1 MINLIY
7 TKEDMKQLPL
17 RAVVA
22 FAARCAQRVEH
33 LALVPDEHPESA
45 NCRSAVRAAVGLA
58 EDFARGL
65 PCTAYDSVVRNIEAV
80 RDCARG
86 ELARELAMGA
96 IVQAAH
102 SAATGLH
109 TLDIQGEPGEWR
121 LSGRRERGILP
132 HLADITAD
140 MTALEAFTAAV
151 EASDAAN
158 YADGFMQG
166 AVADFEK
173 LKSLDLGR
181 YPDAGHPIDP
191 SPKGPLG
198 PLRRTSSMG

>member
-1 MINLIY
+1 MINLVY
-7 TKEDMKQLPL
+7 TVDDMKTLPL

-33 LALVPDEHPESA
+33 LALVPDDHPESA
-45 NCRSAVRAAVGLA
+45 NCRSAVHAAVGLA
-58 EDFARGL
+58 EDFARGAH
-65 PCTAYDSVVRNIEAV
+65 CAGYESVVRNIEVV
-80 RDCARG
+80 RHLLRG

-102 SAATGLH
+102 SAATALH
-109 TLDIQGEPGEWR
+109 TLEIQGEPGEWR
-121 LSGRRERGILP
+121 LSSRPDRGILP
-132 HLADITAD
+132 HLANVTAD

-181 YPDAGHPIDP
+181 YPNPGSTIDP
-191 SPKGPLG
+191 SSKGPLG
-198 PLRRTSSMG
+198 PLRRTEPTG